1 VGLRVLLVTS
11 RIARPIL
18 EEVVKD
24 LRDLIDLD
32 VFELRSVPIA
42 SLATTKLIASELA
55 TYEKSGK
62 ADLIVIPGLSIGSA
76 KEIQNLIGIR
86 AVKGPKYL
94 GDLPEMLKQL
104 LQGLEFSPDVPAD
117 EVMREKLTKYYQT
130 RLSEVLQSR
139 KPLFK
144 LRNAVFTETPPPLNL
159 IYEYLVSEYSS
170 VEHLETKLNE
180 LRTLSYEG
188 VVVGCGVECRALDL
202 VGKLLTVSSAHN
214 MLTGIDLIYESVPKE
229 KLKDLLDLSDL
240 ILNISTSNVDL
251 VASYLRTDQAVVAVP
266 SSNGSED
273 VIKVVETLQDMGFN
287 KILVDTIVRP
297 PTLGF
302 VNSIIELSK
311 IRNRVRYPILFSPA
325 NIYELIDVD
334 TPGVIALLIDI
345 GFELGASSI
354 LITESSVKARG
365 APLEASISRELI
377 YRAFLKKSPPV
388 NQGIDLLIIKDKKDL
403 NIPIPVHEGVVER
416 VSGEGQPRLDMRYYV
431 KIYVDKEG
439 KQIVVDVH
447 DRSSNKILKR
457 YVGSKALDLGRTL
470 LRDYEINVDHALY
483 IGYELSKAETA
494 LRLGK
499 SYVQDEDLFKRTY
512 H

>member
-1 VGLRVLLVTS
+1 
-11 RIARPIL
+11 
-18 EEVVKD
+18 
-24 LRDLIDLD
+24 
-32 VFELRSVPIA
+32 
-42 SLATTKLIASELA
+42 
-55 TYEKSGK
+55 
-62 ADLIVIPGLSIGSA
+62 
-76 KEIQNLIGIR
+76 
-86 AVKGPKYL
+86 
-94 GDLPEMLKQL
+94 
-104 LQGLEFSPDVPAD
+104 
-117 EVMREKLTKYYQT
+117 
-130 RLSEVLQSR
+130 
-139 KPLFK
+139 
-144 LRNAVFTETPPPLNL
+144 
-159 IYEYLVSEYSS
+159 
-170 VEHLETKLNE
+170 
-180 LRTLSYEG
+180 
-188 VVVGCGVECRALDL
+188 
-202 VGKLLTVSSAHN
+202 
-214 MLTGIDLIYESVPKE
+214 LTGIDLIYESVPKE
-229 KLKDLLDLSDL
+229 KLRDLLDLSDL
-240 ILNISTSNVDL
+240 ILNVSMSNVDL

-266 SSNGSED
+266 SSTGSED

-325 NIYELIDVD
+325 NVYELIDVD

-345 GFELGASSI
+345 GFELGASSV

-365 APLEASISRELI
+365 ASLEASISRELI

-403 NIPIPVHEGVVER
+403 NIPIPVHEGVIER
-416 VSGEGQPRLDMRYYV
+416 VGGEGQPRLDMRYYV
-431 KIYVDKEG
+431 KIYVDKGG